1 MTKIIYEK
9 DFSGK
14 SMSDGTERKRES
26 NSTVKD

>member
-14 SMSDGTERKRES
+14 SMSDGTERKREKV
-26 NSTVKD
+26 TLQ